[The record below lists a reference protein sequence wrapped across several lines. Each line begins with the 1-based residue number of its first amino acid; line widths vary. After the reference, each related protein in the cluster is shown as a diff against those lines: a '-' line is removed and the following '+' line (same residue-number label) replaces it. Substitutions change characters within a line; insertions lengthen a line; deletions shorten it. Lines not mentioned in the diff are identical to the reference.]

1 MMQAPLLLY
10 NLFFHAAMALG
21 VPLAL
26 ASKKRRLTLGQRL
39 GLPPSPRRR
48 GPGRPLWIHA
58 LSVGEVLSA
67 VPLVAALRHRH
78 PERTLVFSTS
88 TFTGQR
94 IAEQRITEWV
104 DDLCY
109 FPFDLP
115 MTVGVRMRQI
125 RPAGIVLVE
134 TDLWPNFLRPAAAAA
149 IPVALVNA
157 RLSRRSFVGY
167 RRARAIVSPML
178 RSLSAVAVQ
187 SPADAGR
194 FRRLGVEPG
203 KLTVAG
209 NLKYDQPLPSDPAG
223 EAAAMRA
230 RLQVGADQPVLVA
243 GSTHPGDERPLVA
256 ACGKWRSRFADLVCV
271 AAPRD
276 PERAGELMRT
286 FSGQGL
292 EACRWSDLAAGGRR
306 RVSVVVVDRMG
317 ILARL
322 YAAADLAFVGGSLAG
337 CGGHNPLEAAAFGRP
352 VLYGPDMSD
361 FNLVAEQL
369 EAAGG
374 AVRVADGDALVR
386 EGLRLLADRQQAAL
400 IGTRARGVFETHR
413 GAVVRTVGLID
424 SIMPPSEC
432 EGV

>member
-1 MMQAPLLLY
+1 MQAPLLLY

-21 VPLAL
+21 APLAL

-39 GLPPSPRRR
+39 GLPPSPRCS
-48 GPGRPLWIHA
+48 GTGRPLWIHA

-67 VPLVAALRHRH
+67 VPLVAALRRRQ

-88 TFTGQR
+88 TFTGQQ
-94 IAEQRITEWV
+94 IAEQRIAGWV

-115 MTVGVRMRQI
+115 MTVGARMRQI

-134 TDLWPNFLRPAAAAA
+134 TDLWPNFLRSAAAAA

-157 RLSRRSFVGY
+157 RLSRRSFFGY

-187 SPADAGR
+187 SPADACR

-209 NLKYDQPLPSDPAG
+209 NLKYDQPLPLDPAE

-230 RLQVGADQPVLVA
+230 QLQIGADQPVLVA
-243 GSTHPGDERPLVA
+243 GSTHPGDEEALVS
-256 ACGKWRSRFADLVCV
+256 ACSQWRSRFADLVCV

-276 PERAGELMRT
+276 PERAGELIRT
-286 FSGQGL
+286 FSRQGL
-292 EACRWSDLAAGGRR
+292 NACRWSELMADGRR
-306 RVSVVVVDRMG
+306 HVPVVVVDKMG

-337 CGGHNPLEAAAFGRP
+337 CGGHNPLEAAAFARP

-361 FNLVAEQL
+361 FSLVAEQL

-374 AVRVADGDALVR
+374 AVRVDDGDALAQ
-386 EGLRLLADRQQAAL
+386 EGLRLLADRQLAEL
-400 IGTRARGVFETHR
+400 IGARARGVFEAHR
-413 GAVVRTVGLID
+413 GAVARTVDLID
-424 SIMPPSEC
+424 SIMPPFGC
-432 EGV
+432 EGA